1 MSKDNIHFDEQLER
15 FLGIKLN
22 VFGKTPTIN
31 EDFVEIDN
39 DVEQVNQGCQV
50 NQDYNTQLTLKNIWE
65 SRSMSNKDKARAI
78 NILYSLG
85 IE

>member
-22 VFGKTPTIN
+22 VLGTTPTIN

-85 IE
+85 IQ